1 LTDPLVAVAS
11 LILLGAAP
19 PVPQAPAVPARP
31 KAAETCTTCHGADG
45 RSADPRIPSLA
56 GQQAIYL
63 SLQLVQYREQRRK
76 DLQMSPIAEKLSD
89 AEIRELAAY
98 YAALAPFASRRT
110 VDPARAAA
118 GKKVSDAQHCGSCHL
133 PDLSG
138 QKHVPRLV
146 GQQHDYVLKEMRA
159 FKDQTRADLD
169 GSMTMAAQPL
179 SPRDIED
186 LAEYI
191 SSLAPSAH

>member
-1 LTDPLVAVAS
+1 LIHALVAIAS
-11 LILLGAAP
+11 LILLAAP
-19 PVPQAPAVPARP
+19 AAPLRP
-31 KAAETCTTCHGADG
+31 KAVETCATCHGADG

-56 GQQAIYL
+56 GQQAVYL

-76 DLQMSPIAEKLSD
+76 DPAMSPVADKLSD
-89 AEIRELAAY
+89 AEIRELSAY
-98 YAALAPFASRRT
+98 YATLPPFASRRDT
-110 VDPARAAA
+110 DPARAAA

-138 QKHVPRLV
+138 QKHIPRLV
-146 GQQHDYVLKEMRA
+146 GQQHDYVVKEMRA

-191 SSLAPSAH
+191 ASLGSSAR

>member
-1 LTDPLVAVAS
+1 LIHALVAIAS
-11 LILLGAAP
+11 LILLAAP
-19 PVPQAPAVPARP
+19 TAPVRP
-31 KAAETCTTCHGADG
+31 KAVETCATCHGPDG

-56 GQQAIYL
+56 GQQAVYL

-76 DLQMSPIAEKLSD
+76 DPAMSPVAEKLSD
-89 AEIRELAAY
+89 AEIRELSAY
-98 YAALAPFASRRT
+98 YAILPPFASRRDA
-110 VDPARAAA
+110 DPARAAI

-138 QKHVPRLV
+138 QKHIPRLV
-146 GQQHDYVLKEMRA
+146 GQQHDYVVKEMRA

-169 GSMTMAAQPL
+169 GSMIMAAQPL

-191 SSLAPSAH
+191 TSLGPSAR